1 MAKRNFSSAVDLSL
15 NGRNEVP
22 STNTEILKKDN
33 YKNEIIHETEAVNDN
48 MTTMSLSNNNAEIK
62 TINGPLEKNNE
73 KNKEIDNDINVL
85 TEDNKIEKNIKSDEE
100 IKEIE
105 EKSSESKIL
114 TTPPTYLSVKEEKKE
129 ERKEERKKDRGICV
143 SSWLP
148 SEYKEAFDAAAIL
161 YKNSAQYVC
170 KLIERDLNENGER
183 YISLTEHISNFKM

>member
-15 NGRNEVP
+15 NGRNEAP
-22 STNTEILKKDN
+22 STNTEISKKDN
-33 YKNEIIHETEAVNDN
+33 YKNEIIHKTEAVNDN
-48 MTTMSLSNNNAEIK
+48 MTTMSLSNNNAETK
-62 TINGPLEKNNE
+62 TINDSLEKNNE

-85 TEDNKIEKNIKSDEE
+85 TEDNKIDKNTKSDDE
-100 IKEIE
+100 INEIE

-114 TTPPTYLSVKEEKKE
+114 TNPTTYLSVKEEK
-129 ERKEERKKDRGICV
+129 KEERKKDRGICV